1 MSAPVE
7 ETTELAS
14 HSQAASPRRAVR
26 IGICGLGTVG
36 SGTVNVM
43 ARNAAE
49 IAARCGR
56 PVEIVQIG
64 ARRDN
69 PACDTSRLNVTREIF
84 DVADNPD
91 VDILVELIGGTTVA
105 RELVLAAINS
115 GKHVVTANKA
125 LIAEHG
131 NELFAAAAKK
141 GVTVAYEA
149 AVAGGIPIIKSLR
162 EGLVGNRIQ
171 WLAGIING
179 TGNYILT
186 EMREKGRSFQ
196 EALAQAQ
203 ELGYAEADPTFD
215 VEGIDAAH
223 KLVIMASLAF
233 AMPLA
238 FDKVYTEGISRIAIE
253 DIRYADEL
261 GYRIKHLG
269 IARRTEQ
276 GVELR
281 VHPTLIPQRRL
292 IANVNGVM
300 NAVLVNGDAV
310 GPTLYYGAGAGD
322 EATASAVIADIVDV
336 ARTLEAKPDQRVPA
350 AGVAGGAQ
358 SGAQVLPMEE
368 VVTSYYLRIAAQDKP
383 GVMSQV
389 AKICSDQGISIE
401 ALIQHEPAE
410 GEALVPV
417 VILTSRAKEARLRE
431 AVAQIEALESVEGE
445 VVRIRVE
452 PLG

>member
-1 MSAPVE
+1 MSATVE
-7 ETTELAS
+7 ETTSVTPLKPAGE
-14 HSQAASPRRAVR
+14 PRRAVR

-43 ARNAAE
+43 ARNREA

-69 PACDTSRLNVTREIF
+69 PACDTSGINISREIF
-84 DVADNPD
+84 DVASNPD
-91 VDILVELIGGTTVA
+91 VDVLVELIGGTTVA
-105 RELVLAAINS
+105 RELVLAAVAN

-131 NELFAAAAKK
+131 NELFAAAAEQ
-141 GVTVAYEA
+141 GVTIAYEA

-162 EGLVGNRIQ
+162 EGLVGNRIE

-186 EMREKGRSFQ
+186 EMREKGRSFD
-196 EALAQAQ
+196 EALRQAQ

-233 AMPLA
+233 GMPLA
-238 FDKVYTEGISRIAIE
+238 FDKVYTEGISGVSSE

-269 IARRTEQ
+269 IARGTDK

-300 NAVLVNGDAV
+300 NAVLVSGDAV

-336 ARTLEAKPDQRVPA
+336 ARTLESRPEERVPL
-350 AGVAGGAQ
+350 AGVTRDSQGNTD
-358 SGAQVLPMEE
+358 VLPMDE
-368 VVTSYYLRIAAQDKP
+368 VVTSYYLRISAHDKP

-389 AKICSDQGISIE
+389 ASICSDQGISIE

-417 VILTSRAKEARLRE
+417 VILTSRAREARLRE
-431 AVAQIEALESVEGE
+431 AVAQIEALDTVEGA

>member
-1 MSAPVE
+1 MVVKKAP
-7 ETTELAS
+7 
-14 HSQAASPRRAVR
+14 RAVR

-36 SGTVNVM
+36 SGTVNVL
-43 ARNAAE
+43 ARNGRE

-56 PVEIVQIG
+56 ALVIEQIG

-69 PACDTSRLNVTREIF
+69 AHCDTSQINVTREIF
-84 DVADNPD
+84 DVANNPN

-105 RELVLAAINS
+105 KELVRTAIEN

-131 NELFAAAAKK
+131 NELFELAAKHN
-141 GVTVAYEA
+141 VTIAYEA

-162 EGLVGNRIQ
+162 EGLVGNQVQ

-186 EMREKGRSFQ
+186 EMREKGRSFDK
-196 EALAQAQ
+196 ALAQAQ
-203 ELGYAEADPTFD
+203 ALGYAEADPTFD

-238 FDKVYTEGISRIAIE
+238 FDKVYTEGISRICSE

-269 IARRTEQ
+269 IARRTDK

-300 NAVLVNGDAV
+300 NAVLVSGDAV

-322 EATASAVIADIVDV
+322 EATASAVIADLVDV
-336 ARTLEAKPDQRVPA
+336 ARTLEAKPEHRVPA
-350 AGVAGGAQ
+350 AGVALANQGGT
-358 SGAQVLPMEE
+358 QVLPEE
-368 VVTSYYLRIAAQDKP
+368 DVITSYYLRIAAHDKP

-389 AKICSDQGISIE
+389 ATICSDQGISIE
-401 ALIQHEPAE
+401 ALIQHEPVE

-417 VILTSRAKEARLRE
+417 VILTSRADEASLRQ
-431 AVAQIEALESVEGE
+431 AVAQIEALETVEGE

-452 PLG
+452 SLG